1 MTLYARAREHLFPGL
16 SDVASSILSQ
26 LPERTDQSELEL
38 NEGFESDRITPSTSN
53 IADEF
58 GNSHTTREAA
68 ISFEILQANH
78 KLRSSLPKP
87 SVPDD
92 EFVEIIK
99 SAGTAKAPS
108 LQELRRGLVKRCRFV
123 CDQMVAKRRA
133 CPNRARVEREL
144 REAAKKNGRSASH
157 FERERD

>member
-26 LPERTDQSELEL
+26 LPERENELEL
-38 NEGFESDRITPSTSN
+38 NEGFESDRITPSASTITN
-53 IADEF
+53 EF

-68 ISFEILQANH
+68 IKFEILQENH
-78 KLRSSLPKP
+78 KLRMSLPEP
-87 SVPDD
+87 SVSDD

-99 SAGTAKAPS
+99 YAGTAKAPS
-108 LQELRRGLVKRCRFV
+108 LQELRRDLIKRCRLV
-123 CDQMVAKRRA
+123 CDQIVAKRRA

-144 REAAKKNGRSASH
+144 REAAQKNGQSASNS
-157 FERERD
+157 ERELD